1 MISIINIK
9 VDGNLWKLK
18 KALVFIGC
26 GLRVDLILL
35 VHPAS
40 DLSVFFLSNQSTGS

>member
-1 MISIINIK
+1 MINTINIK

-18 KALVFIGC
+18 KALVFIGR
-26 GLRVDLILL
+26 GLHVDLILL

-40 DLSVFFLSNQSTGS
+40 DLPGILLSDQSLGS